1 MTSPNPET
9 RHFEFVIIGG
19 GTAGITV
26 ASRILNEAEGTLAIV
41 EPSGNHFYQPLWTLV
56 GAGVVDK
63 EETVRP
69 MESVVP
75 KGAVWIQDYA
85 EQILPEQN
93 TVITRNGSK
102 LTYDYLV
109 VAAGIQ
115 MNWDQIPGLKE
126 AIGKNGVCSNFAY
139 DYADKTWE
147 FLKNFKEGNAI
158 FTFPA
163 TETKC
168 GGAPQKI
175 MWLAEHYLQQHR
187 LRDKANV
194 IFATPKAGIF
204 GVAHYAQTLDRLVK
218 ERKII
223 TRFRNNLVEIRPD
236 RKEAI
241 FENLDTGERAT
252 LPYEM
257 LHVTPPQSAPDFIR
271 ESSLADTDG
280 WVDVDPHTLQHKKF
294 SNVFGLGDVSNL
306 PTAKTGAAIRKQA
319 PVLVDNLL
327 ALRDR
332 QPMTERYNGYT
343 SCPLITGYGRLILA
357 EFDYDGQPAET
368 FPFDQRKE
376 RYSMYL
382 LKRYLLPVLYWHGM
396 LKGRA

>member
-294 SNVFGLGDVSNL
+294 SNV
-306 PTAKTGAAIRKQA
+306 
-319 PVLVDNLL
+319 
-327 ALRDR
+327 
-332 QPMTERYNGYT
+332 
-343 SCPLITGYGRLILA
+343 
-357 EFDYDGQPAET
+357 
-368 FPFDQRKE
+368 
-376 RYSMYL
+376 
-382 LKRYLLPVLYWHGM
+382 
-396 LKGRA
+396 